1 MASGLFTFLAI
12 FMGVAG
18 AVIIIYITMIKLFEI
33 TTNIKGD

>member
-12 FMGVAG
+12 FG
-18 AVIIIYITMIKLFEI
+18 AIAWIVFIVYAMIKLFVI